1 MKQSLAWLTWP
12 RTVHFESASSA
23 QNHFLF
29 FSWALRVFAAGG
41 RGFRPFSLHAVALSS
56 ASKAYPYRLVFMAEA
71 CRGNQARFV
80 ASCCRTTRGKRG
92 QFVDRLWKTRRG
104 QSVDKPCK
112 RLTKSVGRR
121 KKAWKSNKEV

>member
-71 CRGNQARFV
+71 CRKERKSEKESCFYFENKSFRSTEATEAIKQDLLRAV
-80 ASCCRTTRGKRG
+80 AGQPVEKGDNSWTDSGKQG
-92 QFVDRLWKTRRG
+92 
-104 QSVDKPCK
+104 VDK
-112 RLTKSVGRR
+112 
-121 KKAWKSNKEV
+121 A